1 MTEPE
6 RFLLDD
12 FDRGDGVSAI
22 GTRWQGFT
30 DRVMGGL
37 SDMQAEVVETDQGK
51 ALRMTGRVR
60 LENNGGFIQVR
71 LPLAGDRETFDASS
85 YTGIETTLR
94 GRPGAWFLHLRTPEC
109 SRPWQYYRA
118 PLPVSPEWSTGTVDF
133 DAFEGKSI
141 AGRPDPSRL
150 RSIAVAAY
158 GEAFDARI
166 EIARVALVRSASG

>member
-109 SRPWQYYRA
+109 SQACTQCCR
-118 PLPVSPEWSTGTVDF
+118 
-133 DAFEGKSI
+133 
-141 AGRPDPSRL
+141 
-150 RSIAVAAY
+150 
-158 GEAFDARI
+158 
-166 EIARVALVRSASG
+166 

>member
-141 AGRPDPSRL
+141 AGRPDPSHL